1 MEIIDYVITGVIIF
15 GVVALSGY
23 VGMLY
28 VDALSDY
35 PDDFDPDEWP

>member
-15 GVVALSGY
+15 GVVTLSGY

-35 PDDFDPDEWP
+35 PNDFDPDDWP